1 MIKNNKKIMQ
11 FEQAGLLF
19 PDLFNDQLE
28 GGGLWAVIIYIK
40 T

>member
-28 GGGLWAVIIYIK
+28 GGGGYGRLSYI
-40 T
+40 